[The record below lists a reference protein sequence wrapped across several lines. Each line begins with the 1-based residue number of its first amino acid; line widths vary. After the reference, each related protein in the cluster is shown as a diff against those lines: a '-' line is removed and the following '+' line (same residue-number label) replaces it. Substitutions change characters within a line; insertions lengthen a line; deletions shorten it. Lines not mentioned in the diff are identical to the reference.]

1 VQEHVARVLRG
12 ERVDFEVPIDVRGRT
27 RQLAGS
33 YAPHVEKGIVQ
44 GFVVL
49 GLDITER
56 KNTEALLVLQAE
68 ALAWSN
74 RELEEFVYLV
84 SHDLHEPLRTIRGF
98 AQLLESR
105 HKAELGPDAVDYLNF
120 ITDGAQRM
128 QQMIDGLLAYS
139 RVTRA
144 DKPASAPVDM
154 NEVARAAIANLT
166 AAIAS
171 EGAIVRYDELPMVT
185 GDASRLIQVLQNLIG
200 NALKYRAASPPLI
213 QISAKQQE
221 GGWVFAVSDN
231 GQGFAQQDADRIFG
245 LFKRLHGR
253 DVPGT
258 GIGLAIC
265 HKIIEQHHGRI
276 WAESSPGGGATFYFT
291 LSAAPG
297 EPQTPEQAQL
307 TLA

>member
-1 VQEHVARVLRG
+1 
-12 ERVDFEVPIDVRGRT
+12 
-27 RQLAGS
+27 
-33 YAPHVEKGIVQ
+33 
-44 GFVVL
+44 
-49 GLDITER
+49 
-56 KNTEALLVLQAE
+56 
-68 ALAWSN
+68 
-74 RELEEFVYLV
+74 
-84 SHDLHEPLRTIRGF
+84 
-98 AQLLESR
+98 
-105 HKAELGPDAVDYLNF
+105 LNF
-120 ITDGAQRM
+120 ITEGAQRM

-144 DKPASAPVDM
+144 EKPVNVPVDM

-171 EGAIVRYDELPMVT
+171 EGAIVRYDELPIVT

-213 QISAKQQE
+213 QISAEQQE
-221 GGWVFAVSDN
+221 GEWVFAVSDN
-231 GQGFAQQDADRIFG
+231 GQGFAQKDAERIFG

-276 WAESSPGGGATFYFT
+276 WAEGTPGDGATIYFT
-291 LSAAPG
+291 LSAAPR